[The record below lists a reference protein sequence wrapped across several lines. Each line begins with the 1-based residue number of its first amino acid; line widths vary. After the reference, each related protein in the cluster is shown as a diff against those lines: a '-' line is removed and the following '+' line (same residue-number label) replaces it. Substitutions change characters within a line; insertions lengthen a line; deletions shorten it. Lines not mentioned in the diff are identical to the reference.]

1 MATAPWL
8 KVLDVVS
15 TLALGRAGKSQD
27 SAPSDRGTLGP
38 SGLSDP
44 RASGLSQQRPL
55 GALETRLAGVVIGAL
70 KEAFDRDRV
79 RMDLERTT
87 LEGERARAER
97 ALAAELRRQAADRAL
112 SQLRLIAMFAG
123 TALLVSGVLA
133 AWIGGMRSG
142 IAAALLTLGWALGVA
157 ALGCVFAAWQQVT
170 VWASETDPPP
180 AGSSTLGVI
189 APWLLLGSF
198 TFIAASLL
206 LAG

>member
-1 MATAPWL
+1 MATVPWL

-15 TLALGRAGKSQD
+15 TFALGRVGKSQD
-27 SAPSDRGTLGP
+27 SGPSDRGTLGP
-38 SGLSDP
+38 SGLSDS
-44 RASGLSQQRPL
+44 RTSGLSPHRAL

-70 KEAFDRDRV
+70 KEAFDRDKV
-79 RMDLERTT
+79 RMDLERAT

-97 ALAAELRRQAADRAL
+97 ALAAELQRQAADRAL

-133 AWIGGMRSG
+133 AWISGMRSG
-142 IAAALLTLGWALGVA
+142 LAAALLTIGWTLGVS

-180 AGSSTLGVI
+180 AGNSRLVVI
-189 APWLLLGSF
+189 APWLLLGSL

-206 LAG
+206 FAD